1 MYDIG
6 GSHRILRHTIGR
18 GAHGI
23 GGNYRDIVC
32 HFLIA
37 TVGAT
42 AAVASAAAVIP
53 VVLALSFLR
62 HNACS
67 KQPVGEIFVSI
78 KGGPWTPSMLV
89 RLRRIIGQRAMP
101 GEPRRAAG

>member
-6 GSHRILRHTIGR
+6 GSHRILRYTIGR

-37 TVGAT
+37 TV
-42 AAVASAAAVIP
+42 ASP
-53 VVLALSFLR
+53 FPRRDVLGVKA
-62 HNACS
+62 
-67 KQPVGEIFVSI
+67 E
-78 KGGPWTPSMLV
+78 
-89 RLRRIIGQRAMP
+89 
-101 GEPRRAAG
+101 RRAASGPHDAGGMRRPLSPTADILSRTSVAAKCQ